1 MSKFCSVISNQ
12 TGGKMKESASQEIL
26 LESGT
31 NEMEILEFYLGKQ
44 SFGLNVQKLIE
55 IIPYDEKKRTALPE
69 SHHSV
74 MGIFEVRGESIPLI
88 DLSIHLQRTPEEDL
102 QEEFRRIVLVC
113 KFNQTTNAFL
123 VDGVNQI
130 HRRSWTDVIPMAFY
144 LDQYQPRF
152 TGSVSIDKRE
162 ILIVDLEHV
171 VSEIDP
177 ELSLNQIGFEN
188 SEATDVQENQK
199 NSRGDIGLMLAEDS
213 SIIRLSINKVLK
225 ESGYIKTEIFP
236 DGLDCYMAIEK
247 MLKDCGGSEDEL
259 LKHLDLLIT
268 DIEMP
273 KMDGL
278 TLCRKI
284 REELGLKKLKIV
296 MFSSLI
302 SDQMAHK
309 CDSVGANGYMSKP
322 EIHELIEL
330 VDKLV
335 FGEEK
340 LSSAA

>member
-1 MSKFCSVISNQ
+1 
-12 TGGKMKESASQEIL
+12 MKENTKREIL

-31 NEMEILEFYLGKQ
+31 NEMEILEFYLGSQ

-55 IIPYDEKKRTALPE
+55 IIPYDEKRRTAIPE
-69 SHHSV
+69 SPASV
-74 MGIFEVRGESIPLI
+74 LGVFEVRGQSIPLI
-88 DLSIHLQRTPEEDL
+88 DLGLHLQKNPE
-102 QEEFRRIVLVC
+102 QETSAEIRKIVLVC
-113 KFNQTTNAFL
+113 KFNKRTNAFL

-130 HRRSWTDVIPMAFY
+130 HRQSWNDVIPMAFY
-144 LDQYQPRF
+144 LDQYRPRF
-152 TGSVSIDKRE
+152 TGSVSIDNRE

-177 ELSLNQIGFEN
+177 ELTIEQKSYVEDAVESETQETRKVSRENIG
-188 SEATDVQENQK
+188 V
-199 NSRGDIGLMLAEDS
+199 MLAEDS
-213 SIIRLSINKVLK
+213 SIIRLSIQKVLG
-225 ESGYIKTEIFP
+225 ESGYRKLKTFP
-236 DGLDCYMAIEK
+236 DGEDCYVAIQSMMKECN
-247 MLKDCGGSEDEL
+247 DSEEEL

-284 REELGLKKLKIV
+284 REELGLKKLKVV

-302 SDQMAHK
+302 SEQMAQK
-309 CDSVGANGYMSKP
+309 CDSVGADGYMSKP
-322 EIHELIEL
+322 EIHQLIEL

-335 FGEEK
+335 FDEVA
-340 LSSAA
+340 LASVA

>member
-1 MSKFCSVISNQ
+1 
-12 TGGKMKESASQEIL
+12 MKENSSHEIL

-55 IIPYDEKKRTALPE
+55 IIPYDEKRRTAIPQSLP
-69 SHHSV
+69 SV
-74 MGIFEVRGESIPLI
+74 LGVFEVRGQSIPLI
-88 DLSIHLQRTPEEDL
+88 DLGLHLQKIPEQDIVGEV
-102 QEEFRRIVLVC
+102 RKIVLVC
-113 KFNQTTNAFL
+113 KFNKRTNAFL

-130 HRRSWTDVIPMAFY
+130 HRHSWNDVIPMAFY
-144 LDQYQPRF
+144 LDQYRPRF

-177 ELSLNQIGFEN
+177 ELTINQDGFSSVPFDEKRHEN
-188 SEATDVQENQK
+188 RKESREN
-199 NSRGDIGLMLAEDS
+199 IGLMLAEDS
-213 SIIRLSINKVLK
+213 SVIRLSIQKVLS
-225 ESGYIKTEIFP
+225 ESGYKKLKTFP
-236 DGLDCYMAIEK
+236 DGEDCYGAVVRL
-247 MLKDCGGSEDEL
+247 LKECNGSEEEL

-273 KMDGL
+273 RMDGL

-284 REELGLKKLKIV
+284 REELGLKNLKIV

-302 SDQMAHK
+302 TEQMAHK
-309 CDSVGANGYMSKP
+309 CDSVGADGYMSKP
-322 EIHELIEL
+322 EIHELIDL
-330 VDKLV
+330 VDNLV
-335 FGEEK
+335 SCKEV
-340 LSSAA
+340 LACVA